1 MTQIIKYPII
11 QCTFI
16 NELKKN
22 PMPNTRPETCVSF
35 VHELSCFDLLTA
47 DEKELV
53 ETSSLLVNYKKGEM
67 ICKHGSFASHIMY
80 LDKGLVKVY
89 LEGNPKDLILTITPQ
104 KNLMGLQSLY
114 EGNNTF
120 LYSISTYTDSAVRL
134 IDIQI
139 FKQLLKQNP
148 LFAYRIINIL
158 NESMSQSYGRF
169 FSLTQKQLHG
179 RLADILLCLSRKI
192 FKSESFELP
201 LTRSDLS
208 DLTSMSTES
217 VIRIMK
223 DFKDDGI
230 IDINN
235 KSITLLDL
243 PRLDSISAKG

>member
-1 MTQIIKYPII
+1 
-11 QCTFI
+11 
-16 NELKKN
+16 
-22 PMPNTRPETCVSF
+22 MPLSGPDTCVSF
-35 VHELSCFDLLTA
+35 VYELSCFDLLTPE
-47 DEKELV
+47 EKELV
-53 ETSSLLVNYKKGEM
+53 DNRSVLVNYKKGE
-67 ICKHGSFASHIMY
+67 IVCKQGSFASHIMY
-80 LDKGLVKVY
+80 LDKGLVKIY
-89 LEGNPKDLILTITPQ
+89 IEGNPKDLILTITPQ
-104 KNLMGLQSLY
+104 KNLMGLQALY

-148 LFAYRIINIL
+148 HFAYRIINIL
-158 NESMSQSYGRF
+158 NESTSQSYGRF
-169 FSLTQKQLHG
+169 FSLTHKQLHG

-192 FKSESFELP
+192 FKSESFDLP

-217 VIRIMK
+217 VIRILK

-230 IDINN
+230 IEMNN

>member
-1 MTQIIKYPII
+1 MYFYIRIKRKLMPI
-11 QCTFI
+11 
-16 NELKKN
+16 LG
-22 PMPNTRPETCVSF
+22 PDTCVSF
-35 VHELSCFDLLTA
+35 VYELSCFDLLTP
-47 DEKELV
+47 DERELV
-53 ETSSLLVNYKKGEM
+53 DTRSVLVNYKKGEN
-67 ICKHGSFASHIMY
+67 ICKQGAFASHIMY
-80 LDKGLVKVY
+80 LEKGLVKIF

-120 LYSISTYTDSAVRL
+120 LYSISTYTESAVRL

-148 LFAYRIINIL
+148 HFAYRIINIL
-158 NESMSQSYGRF
+158 NESTSQSYGRF

-192 FKSESFELP
+192 FKSESFDLP
-201 LTRSDLS
+201 LSRSDLS

-235 KSITLLDL
+235 KSITIVDI

>member
-1 MTQIIKYPII
+1 MYFYPQIKIS
-11 QCTFI
+11 
-16 NELKKN
+16 L
-22 PMPNTRPETCVSF
+22 MPNTGPETCVSF
-35 VHELSCFDLLTA
+35 VYQLSCFDLLTEE
-47 DEKELV
+47 EKELV
-53 ETSSLLVNYKKGEM
+53 NSRSVLVNYKKGEM
-67 ICKHGSFASHIMY
+67 VCKQGSFASHIMY
-80 LDKGLVKVY
+80 LEKGLVKIY

-104 KNLMGLQSLY
+104 KNLMGLQALY

-120 LYSISTYTDSAVRL
+120 LYSISTYTESSVRL

-139 FKQLLKQNP
+139 FKQLLNQNP
-148 LFAYRIINIL
+148 HFAYRIINIL
-158 NESMSQSYGRF
+158 NESTSQSYGRF

-192 FKSESFELP
+192 FKSESFDLP
-201 LTRSDLS
+201 LSRSDLS

-235 KSITLLDL
+235 KSIVLLDL

>member
-1 MTQIIKYPII
+1 
-11 QCTFI
+11 
-16 NELKKN
+16 
-22 PMPNTRPETCVSF
+22 MPLSGSGNCLPF
-35 VHELSCFDLLTA
+35 VYELSWFELLTNE
-47 DEKELV
+47 EKELLD
-53 ETSSLLVNYKKGEM
+53 SSSVIVNYKKGEM
-67 ICKHGSFASHIMY
+67 ICKQGSFASHIMY
-80 LDKGLVKVY
+80 LEKGLVKIY

-104 KNLMGLQSLY
+104 KNLMGLQALY

-120 LYSISTYTDSAVRL
+120 LYSISTYTESAVRL

-148 LFAYRIINIL
+148 LFGYRILNIL
-158 NESMSQSYGRF
+158 NESTSQSYGRF
-169 FSLTQKQLHG
+169 FSLTHKQLHG

-192 FKSESFELP
+192 FKSESFDLP

-235 KSITLLDL
+235 KSITLIDV
-243 PRLDSISAKG
+243 PRLDNISARG

>member
-1 MTQIIKYPII
+1 MR
-11 QCTFI
+11 
-16 NELKKN
+16 
-22 PMPNTRPETCVSF
+22 NTGPETCVSF
-35 VHELSCFDLLTA
+35 VYELSCFDLLTQE
-47 DEKELV
+47 EKEMIN
-53 ETSSLLVNYKKGEM
+53 SSSVLVNYKKGEM
-67 ICKHGSFASHIMY
+67 ICKQGSFASHIMY
-80 LDKGLVKVY
+80 LEKGLVKIY

-104 KNLMGLQSLY
+104 KNLMGLQALY

-120 LYSISTYTDSAVRL
+120 LYSVSTYTEASVRL

-148 LFAYRIINIL
+148 HFAYRIINIL
-158 NESMSQSYGRF
+158 NESTSQSYGRF

-179 RLADILLCLSRKI
+179 RMADILLCLSRRI
-192 FKSESFELP
+192 FKSETFDLP
-201 LTRSDLS
+201 LSRSDLS

-223 DFKDDGI
+223 ELKDDKI

-243 PRLDSISAKG
+243 PRLDSISDKG

>member
-1 MTQIIKYPII
+1 MPISA
-11 QCTFI
+11 
-16 NELKKN
+16 
-22 PMPNTRPETCVSF
+22 PETCVSF
-35 VHELSCFDLLTA
+35 IYEVSCFDLLTL

-53 ETSSLLVNYKKGEM
+53 DSKSVLVNYKKGEM
-67 ICKHGSFASHIMY
+67 ICKQGSFATHIMY
-80 LDKGLVKVY
+80 LEKGLVKIY

-104 KNLMGLQSLY
+104 KNLMGLQALY

-120 LYSISTYTDSAVRL
+120 LYSISTYTESAVRL

-139 FKQLLKQNP
+139 IKQLLKQNAQ
-148 LFAYRIINIL
+148 FAYRILNIL
-158 NESMSQSYGRF
+158 NESTSQSYGRF

-192 FKSESFELP
+192 FKSEAFDLP
-201 LTRSDLS
+201 LSRSDLS

-235 KSITLLDL
+235 KSITLLDVA
-243 PRLDSISAKG
+243 RLERISEKG

>member
-1 MTQIIKYPII
+1 M
-11 QCTFI
+11 CTFMGK
-16 NELKKN
+16 LKTTL
-22 PMPNTRPETCVSF
+22 MPNTGPETCVSF
-35 VHELSCFDLLTA
+35 VYELSCFDLLTSE
-47 DEKELV
+47 EKELLNSNSV
-53 ETSSLLVNYKKGEM
+53 IVNYKKGEM
-67 ICKHGSFASHIMY
+67 ICKQGSFASHVMY
-80 LDKGLVKVY
+80 LEKGLVKIY

-120 LYSISTYTDSAVRL
+120 LYSISTYTDSNVRL

-139 FKQLLKQNP
+139 FKQLLKQNA
-148 LFAYRIINIL
+148 LFAYRILNIL
-158 NESMSQSYGRF
+158 NESTSQSYGRF
-169 FSLTQKQLHG
+169 FSLTHKQLHG

-192 FKSESFELP
+192 FKSESFDLP

-208 DLTSMSTES
+208 ELTSMSTES

-243 PRLDSISAKG
+243 PRLDRISAKG

>member
-1 MTQIIKYPII
+1 MGK
-11 QCTFI
+11 
-16 NELKKN
+16 LKTTL
-22 PMPNTRPETCVSF
+22 MPNTGPETCVSF
-35 VHELSCFDLLTA
+35 VYELSCFDLLTSE
-47 DEKELV
+47 EKELLNSNSV
-53 ETSSLLVNYKKGEM
+53 IVNYKKGEM
-67 ICKHGSFASHIMY
+67 ICKQGSFASHVMY
-80 LDKGLVKVY
+80 LEKGLVKIY

-120 LYSISTYTDSAVRL
+120 LYSISTYTDSNVRL

-139 FKQLLKQNP
+139 FKQLLKQNA
-148 LFAYRIINIL
+148 LFAYRILNIL
-158 NESMSQSYGRF
+158 NESTSQSYGRF
-169 FSLTQKQLHG
+169 FSLTHKQLHG

-192 FKSESFELP
+192 FKSESFDLP

-208 DLTSMSTES
+208 ELTSMSTES

-243 PRLDSISAKG
+243 PRLDRISAKG

>member
-1 MTQIIKYPII
+1 VY
-11 QCTFI
+11 
-16 NELKKN
+16 
-22 PMPNTRPETCVSF
+22 
-35 VHELSCFDLLTA
+35 ELSCFDLLTPE
-47 DEKELV
+47 EKELV
-53 ETSSLLVNYKKGEM
+53 DNRSVLVNYKKGE
-67 ICKHGSFASHIMY
+67 IVCKQGSFASHIMY
-80 LDKGLVKVY
+80 LDKGLVKIY
-89 LEGNPKDLILTITPQ
+89 IEGNPKDLILTITPQ
-104 KNLMGLQSLY
+104 KNLMGLQALY

-148 LFAYRIINIL
+148 HFAYRIINIL
-158 NESMSQSYGRF
+158 NESTSQSYGRF
-169 FSLTQKQLHG
+169 FSLTHKQLHG

-192 FKSESFELP
+192 FKAESFDLP

-217 VIRIMK
+217 VIRILK

-230 IDINN
+230 IEMNN

>member
-1 MTQIIKYPII
+1 
-11 QCTFI
+11 
-16 NELKKN
+16 
-22 PMPNTRPETCVSF
+22 MPLTTPGTCVSF
-35 VHELSCFDLLTA
+35 IYENSCFDLLTP
-47 DEKELV
+47 DEKQLV
-53 ETSSLLVNYKKGEM
+53 DSKSVLVNYKKGEM
-67 ICKHGSFASHIMY
+67 ICKQGSFASHMMY
-80 LDKGLVKVY
+80 LEKGLVKIY
-89 LEGNPKDLILTITPQ
+89 LEGNPKDLILTLTPQ
-104 KNLMGLQSLY
+104 KNLMGLQALY

-120 LYSISTYTDSAVRL
+120 LYSISTYTESVVRL

-148 LFAYRIINIL
+148 IFAYRILNIV
-158 NESMSQSYGRF
+158 NESTSQSYGRF

-192 FKSESFELP
+192 FKSEAFDLP
-201 LTRSDLS
+201 LSRSDLS

-235 KSITLLDL
+235 KSITLLDVE
-243 PRLDSISAKG
+243 RLDRISEKG

>member
-1 MTQIIKYPII
+1 
-11 QCTFI
+11 
-16 NELKKN
+16 
-22 PMPNTRPETCVSF
+22 MPLTTPSTCVSF
-35 VHELSCFDLLTA
+35 IYENSCFDLLTP

-53 ETSSLLVNYKKGEM
+53 DSKSVLVNYKKGEM
-67 ICKHGSFASHIMY
+67 ICKQGSFASHIMY
-80 LDKGLVKVY
+80 LEKGLVKIY

-104 KNLMGLQSLY
+104 KNLMGLQALY

-120 LYSISTYTDSAVRL
+120 LYSISTYTETAVRL

-148 LFAYRIINIL
+148 LFAYRILNIV
-158 NESMSQSYGRF
+158 NESTSQSYGRF

-192 FKSESFELP
+192 FKSEAFDLP
-201 LTRSDLS
+201 LSRSDLS

-235 KSITLLDL
+235 KSITLLDVA
-243 PRLDSISAKG
+243 RLDRISEKG

>member
-1 MTQIIKYPII
+1 MTQIIKK
-11 QCTFI
+11 QI
-16 NELKKN
+16 NNVFLSLIKTIF
-22 PMPNTRPETCVSF
+22 MHVSGSDTCLPHVYEQSWL
-35 VHELSCFDLLTA
+35 ELLTNE
-47 DEKELV
+47 EKKLV
-53 ETSSLLVNYKKGEM
+53 DYSSVSVNYKKGEM
-67 ICKHGSFASHIMY
+67 ICKQGSFASHIMY
-80 LDKGLVKVY
+80 LEKGLVKIY

-104 KNLMGLQSLY
+104 KNLMGLQALY

-120 LYSISTYTDSAVRL
+120 LYSISTYTESAVRL

-148 LFAYRIINIL
+148 LFGYRILNIL
-158 NESMSQSYGRF
+158 NESTSQSYGRF
-169 FSLTQKQLHG
+169 FSLTHKQLHG

-192 FKSESFELP
+192 FKSESFDLP

-235 KSITLLDL
+235 KSITLIDV
-243 PRLDSISAKG
+243 PRLDNISARG

>member
-1 MTQIIKYPII
+1 MYFYPLFKIKI
-11 QCTFI
+11 
-16 NELKKN
+16 
-22 PMPNTRPETCVSF
+22 MPLSGPDTCVSF
-35 VHELSCFDLLTA
+35 VYELSCFDLLTPE
-47 DEKELV
+47 EKELV
-53 ETSSLLVNYKKGEM
+53 DTRSVLVNYKKGEM
-67 ICKHGSFASHIMY
+67 ICKQGSFASHIMY
-80 LDKGLVKVY
+80 LEKGLVKIY

-104 KNLMGLQSLY
+104 KNLMGLQALY

-148 LFAYRIINIL
+148 LFGYRIINIL
-158 NESMSQSYGRF
+158 NESTSQSYGRF

-192 FKSESFELP
+192 FKSESFDLP

-243 PRLDSISAKG
+243 PRLDNISAKG

>member
-1 MTQIIKYPII
+1 
-11 QCTFI
+11 
-16 NELKKN
+16 
-22 PMPNTRPETCVSF
+22 
-35 VHELSCFDLLTA
+35 LLTPE
-47 DEKELV
+47 EKELV
-53 ETSSLLVNYKKGEM
+53 DTRSVLVNYKKGEM
-67 ICKHGSFASHIMY
+67 ICKQGSFASHIMY
-80 LDKGLVKVY
+80 LEKGLVKIY

-104 KNLMGLQSLY
+104 KNLMGLQALY

-148 LFAYRIINIL
+148 LFGYRILNIL
-158 NESMSQSYGRF
+158 NESTSQSYGRF
-169 FSLTQKQLHG
+169 FSLTHKQLHG

-192 FKSESFELP
+192 FKSESFDLP

-235 KSITLLDL
+235 KSITLIDL
-243 PRLDSISAKG
+243 PRLDNISARG

>member
-1 MTQIIKYPII
+1 
-11 QCTFI
+11 
-16 NELKKN
+16 
-22 PMPNTRPETCVSF
+22 MPLSGPDTCVSF
-35 VHELSCFDLLTA
+35 VYELSCFDLLTPE
-47 DEKELV
+47 EKELV
-53 ETSSLLVNYKKGEM
+53 DTRSVLVNYKKGEM
-67 ICKHGSFASHIMY
+67 VCKQGSFASHIMY
-80 LDKGLVKVY
+80 LEKGLVKIY

-104 KNLMGLQSLY
+104 KNLMGLQALF

-120 LYSISTYTDSAVRL
+120 LYSISTYTDSTVRL

-158 NESMSQSYGRF
+158 NESTSQSYGRF
-169 FSLTQKQLHG
+169 FSLTHKQLHG

-192 FKSESFELP
+192 FKAESFDLP